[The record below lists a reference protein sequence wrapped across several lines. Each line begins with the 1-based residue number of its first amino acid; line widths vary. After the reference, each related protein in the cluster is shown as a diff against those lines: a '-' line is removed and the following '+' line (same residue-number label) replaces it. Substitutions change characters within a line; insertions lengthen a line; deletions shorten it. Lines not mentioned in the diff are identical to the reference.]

1 MKIITMQENLKR
13 GLAIVLH
20 AIAGKSTL
28 PVLAHVLLTSDGNR
42 LKLSATNLE
51 VGITHWMGATVQEEG
66 AITIPARLLA
76 DVIGGL
82 PNDQV
87 TLTLDPRTQTL
98 KVACGRFTSNIK
110 GMEAE
115 EFPGIPAPQGNPDLR
130 LPASL
135 LTAGIAQTAFAAA
148 GDDSRPVLAGVY
160 LQATGRT
167 LMLAAADGFRMAY
180 RTITLPEP
188 VETRCAVIVP
198 ARALE
203 MVGKVFAA
211 TEGGIDVTVLASQ
224 IAFESAETCVVS
236 RLIDGKFPDVARII
250 PTLYSTRTVVDVAAL
265 RKAVKLASY
274 FASASQ
280 HTLKLTM
287 QAGGELGPGQLTLT
301 ANAAEIGDNTGSVEG
316 VIHGEGGQIAL
327 NAKYLAEFLESLD
340 TPQVA
345 IETQSALTP
354 AIFKPVGQEGSVH
367 VIMPMSLR

>member
-1 MKIITMQENLKR
+1 MKIIILQENLKR
-13 GLAIVLH
+13 GLGIVLH
-20 AIAGKSTL
+20 AVAGRNTL
-28 PVLAHVLLTSDGNR
+28 PVLANVLLASDGNR
-42 LKLSATNLE
+42 LKLAATNLE

-76 DVIGGL
+76 DVISGL
-82 PNDQV
+82 PNDNV

-98 KVACGRFTSNIK
+98 KVECGRFTSNIK

-115 EFPGIPAPQGNPDLR
+115 EFPGIPAPQGNPNLR
-130 LPASL
+130 LPATL
-135 LTAGIAQTAFAAA
+135 LTVGIAQTAFAAA
-148 GDDSRPVLAGVY
+148 GDDSRPVLAGVC
-160 LQATGRT
+160 LQATGRSFI
-167 LMLAAADGFRMAY
+167 LAAADGFRMAY

-188 VETRCAVIVP
+188 VETLHAVIVP

-250 PTLYSTRTVVDVAAL
+250 PTLFSTRTVVDVAAL

-274 FASASQ
+274 FASSSQ
-280 HTLKLTM
+280 NTLKLTM
-287 QAGGELGPGQLTLT
+287 LAGGELGPGQLTLT
-301 ANAAEIGDNTGSVEG
+301 ANAAEVGDNTGSVEG

-327 NAKYLAEFLESLD
+327 NARYLAEFLESLD

-354 AIFKPVGQEGSVH
+354 AIFKPVGQEGSIH